1 MNEARLLQMEN
12 EIQRLMI
19 IIETLT
25 KLITKLT
32 IKQIRKDDEPFY
44 ECIV

>member
-25 KLITKLT
+25 KLITKLS
-32 IKQIRKDDEPFY
+32 IQNIRKDAEPFM
-44 ECIV
+44 EV